1 MGLFSRNKRQQQQQQ
16 QQQQQT
22 PREKSSPPRP
32 APVTLYEPLPAAP
45 EPRPPAVHPPSSLNT
60 NFPQPEPSPAQYQQR
75 IFHQTYQILQQRDQ
89 QQDAPS
95 LHQNNNHIPTGVVPP
110 GAAGPYTHPDAAG
123 SAPAVGTATLANDG
137 GATSTALLRQAVR
150 AAARE
155 GKPLTLNFV
164 GQMQPVM
171 ANNPYGISMPH
182 QHPYGPPQL
191 PPQGY
196 GGVLPPQGYGGVLSP
211 QGYGGV
217 LSPQGYGGVLSPQ
230 GYGMPPGPPDG
241 WQPGTGQDPYDTIR
255 IPALPDM
262 RNMPAELQDF
272 RDQCATGVRQ
282 AVAMITAMEHQ
293 LWWERSRRQQ
303 AEEDCKVLLAAV
315 QMERGVGEAL
325 LGAEE
330 QRRVA
335 AAAAASKLTLAA
347 DELPQASEAATTIQ
361 KHIRGHLARKE
372 FESNLRDILRGVDP
386 SLDPAALPSA
396 AQSHISHVNSTGAP
410 HRLGLR
416 TLLGEVAGGPS
427 SSTLSPEQADAT
439 AYYRRQVDRI
449 GKRLASHKDAGQ
461 PHPDDTSGDPLHR
474 DVKELLSGS
483 YPASSAQVIAALVRR
498 CRELQAALL
507 EAVGDLQQAQLTIQ
521 GLKDANAK
529 VAELSNV
536 RADLEASRQDNLR
549 LVAMVA
555 KLRTALGLQAAGAG
569 VGGSSAGGA
578 RENPYV
584 AAWYRRAYADQ
595 EWQRVPPRGPG
606 GVALLD
612 GPDTAV
618 ETWDDLRASVPEPV
632 LVPKIAVPGTQYR
645 DLMTLKQDM
654 IRTAAQG
661 PSDPLYSMSVPD
673 RSGFM
678 YERDTPLVP
687 MQSTGPLIRESMP
700 PDISLGLNYLDI
712 QRQQS
717 PQNPAHAGGS
727 GTTHVSSIG
736 PNYQQQQQ
744 LQGLESQ
751 QQLQQEG
758 PLVGSRAGSFAESGG
773 GRSGTKAISGGGWPG
788 GGGGVGSVGG
798 SSFRYNKDTPVVP
811 VYSVLPLIRE
821 DEFIRRSTSP
831 PRDAALLQPATP
843 PPLQHEQQYSLTAAA
858 TATPATSRQPSY
870 TGLPTNMQYIR
881 DRIPA
886 AAPTSMSQSPHQ
898 LIPPDVVAG
907 AAAAMTL
914 HHHRQQQGQ

>member
-1 MGLFSRNKRQQQQQQ
+1 MGLFSRNKGPRQQQPQQQ
-16 QQQQQT
+16 QP
-22 PREKSSPPRP
+22 PREKSPPPRP
-32 APVTLYEPLPAAP
+32 APVTLYEPLPTAP
-45 EPRPPAVHPPSSLNT
+45 QPRPPTVHPPSSLNT

-75 IFHQTYQILQQRDQ
+75 IFQQTYQILQQRDQ
-89 QQDAPS
+89 QQDSPS
-95 LHQNNNHIPTGVVPP
+95 FQGGINPQGGFPP
-110 GAAGPYTHPDAAG
+110 AAAAGPYTYPDAVG
-123 SAPAVGTATLANDG
+123 SVPASGTATLANDG
-137 GATSTALLRQAVR
+137 AAKSTGLLRQAVR

-164 GQMQPVM
+164 GQMQPAM
-171 ANNPYGISMPH
+171 TNNPYGISMPH
-182 QHPYGPPQL
+182 QHPYGAPQL

-196 GGVLPPQGYGGVLSP
+196 FGQLPPQGYGV
-211 QGYGGV
+211 
-217 LSPQGYGGVLSPQ
+217 
-230 GYGMPPGPPDG
+230 PPGG

-315 QMERGVGEAL
+315 QMERGMGEAL

-330 QRRVA
+330 QRRA
-335 AAAAASKLTLAA
+335 AAADTAGKLTLAA

-361 KHIRGHLARKE
+361 KHVRGHLARKE
-372 FESNLRDILRGVDP
+372 FETHLRDILRGVDP
-386 SLDPAALPSA
+386 SLDPAALPTA
-396 AQSHISHVNSTGAP
+396 AQSHISNVNATRLP
-410 HRLGLR
+410 HRPDHLGLR
-416 TLLGEVAGGPS
+416 TLLGAVADGPS
-427 SSTLSPEQADAT
+427 NITIPPEQADAA
-439 AYYRRQVDRI
+439 AYYRRQVGLI
-449 GKRLASHKDAGQ
+449 GKRLAAHRDAGQ
-461 PHPDDTSGDPLHR
+461 PHLDDTSGDPLHR

-507 EAVGDLQQAQLTIQ
+507 EAVGDLQQAHLTIQ
-521 GLKDANAK
+521 GLKDANAR
-529 VAELSNV
+529 VAELSSV
-536 RADLEASRQDNLR
+536 RADLEASRHDNIR

-555 KLRTALGLQAAGAG
+555 KLRTALGLHAAG
-569 VGGSSAGGA
+569 SSGGGA

-584 AAWYRRAYADQ
+584 AAWYRKAYADR
-595 EWQRVPPRGPG
+595 EWQRVPPGGPG

-632 LVPKIAVPGTQYR
+632 LVPRIAVPGTNYR
-645 DLMTLKQDM
+645 DLMTLKQDL
-654 IRTAAQG
+654 IRTASQG
-661 PSDPLYSMSVPD
+661 PPDPLYSMSVPD
-673 RSGFM
+673 SSAFM

-687 MQSTGPLIRESMP
+687 MQSAAPLIRESMP
-700 PDISLGLNYLDI
+700 PDIYLGLNHPNV

-717 PQNPAHAGGS
+717 PRLSAPVGS
-727 GTTHVSSIG
+727 GTTRVV
-736 PNYQQQQQ
+736 
-744 LQGLESQ
+744 LQSESQ
-751 QQLQQEG
+751 QQLQHEG
-758 PLVGSRAGSFAESGG
+758 PRVGSRAGSFGDGG
-773 GRSGTKAISGGGWPG
+773 GGGGFETKAISSSGWSG
-788 GGGGVGSVGG
+788 GGGAGSVDP
-798 SSFRYNKDTPVVP
+798 SLRYNKNTPVVP

-831 PRDAALLQPATP
+831 PRDALLPPATP
-843 PPLQHEQQYSLTAAA
+843 PPLQQQLQQQQQYLPTAAF
-858 TATPATSRQPSY
+858 TATPTVSRQPSY
-870 TGLPTNMQYIR
+870 TVLPTNMPYIR

-886 AAPTSMSQSPHQ
+886 APTSMSPPPHQ

-907 AAAAMTL
+907 AAAAMTPPHL
-914 HHHRQQQGQ
+914 HRQQQGQ